1 MAAIRSFLFALFFYG
16 GTVPAVLLSFPISL
30 LGTKAVRWWA
40 HMWARWHRVCA
51 RFLLGVRTQ
60 IEGTPPKGACL
71 VACKHQSMFETLEMI
86 LMLDEPATVLKREL
100 SDIPLW
106 GWVTRRY
113 GVIPI
118 DRKGG
123 ATALRGMMR
132 AAEAAIAEG
141 RPIAIFPEGTRVP
154 VGCGAAAAARFR
166 RPLSHIEAARGA
178 VAVDSGRLWPRGRFV
193 KRPGIVTMRILE
205 PIEPGLLATRS
216 RRGSTPRST
225 CSSDDLELGIIEGFF
240 GRPWSWAERAAAV
253 RFLRPHGYT
262 FYLYAPKAD
271 PIRAAAGR
279 SSIRRRRWKSWRSSA
294 TSAAHNVR
302 FGIGLSPFELHLEPG
317 RRWQEVLAA
326 RLAQLA
332 ALKPDDLALL
342 FDDMRGDVPDLA
354 ARQAAIVHFAAERGV
369 AERMIACPSYYSDD
383 PILDVAFGQR
393 PPFYLEQL
401 GRQLDPAIRLFWT
414 GPEVCAREFTPGHLA
429 RVAGQLGRKPFLWD
443 NYPVNDGAR
452 MSQHL
457 HLRGFSGRPASIAP
471 HIAGHGVNPAFQPV
485 LSRVPLL
492 TLAES
497 YKKGEA
503 YDYLAA
509 FERAGREILGEDLAM
524 VSKDIIALQDRGLD
538 RLGERKAALKARYAA
553 FDHPAAQEILA
564 WLEGYWSVSDELVQT
579 Q

>member
-1 MAAIRSFLFALFFYG
+1 M
-16 GTVPAVLLSFPISL
+16 
-30 LGTKAVRWWA
+30 
-40 HMWARWHRVCA
+40 
-51 RFLLGVRTQ
+51 
-60 IEGTPPKGACL
+60 TP
-71 VACKHQSMFETLEMI
+71 
-86 LMLDEPATVLKREL
+86 
-100 SDIPLW
+100 
-106 GWVTRRY
+106 
-113 GVIPI
+113 
-118 DRKGG
+118 
-123 ATALRGMMR
+123 
-132 AAEAAIAEG
+132 
-141 RPIAIFPEGTRVP
+141 
-154 VGCGAAAAARFR
+154 
-166 RPLSHIEAARGA
+166 
-178 VAVDSGRLWPRGRFV
+178 
-193 KRPGIVTMRILE
+193 
-205 PIEPGLLATRS
+205 
-216 RRGSTPRST
+216 
-225 CSSDDLELGIIEGFF
+225 ELGIIEGFF

-271 PIRAAAGR
+271 PYL
-279 SSIRRRRWKSWRSSA
+279 RRRWQEPHPAAEMEKLAEFRDICR
-294 TSAAHNVR
+294 AHNVR

-354 ARQAAIVHFAAERGV
+354 ERQAAIVHFAAERGV

-393 PPFYLEQL
+393 PPFYLELL

-471 HIAGHGVNPAFQPV
+471 HIAGHGVNPASQPL

-509 FERAGREILGEDLAM
+509 FERAGREILGEDLAAR

-564 WLEGYWSVSDELVQT
+564 WLEGYWSVTDELVQT